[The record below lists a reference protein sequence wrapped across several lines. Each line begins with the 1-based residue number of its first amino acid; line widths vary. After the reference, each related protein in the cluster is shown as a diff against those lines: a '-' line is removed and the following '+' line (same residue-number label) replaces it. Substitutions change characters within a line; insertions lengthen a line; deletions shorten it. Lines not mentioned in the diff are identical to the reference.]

1 MKTVSSSGSLLSAPP
16 SRYQSRT
23 YKFGNIKNPRNIKT
37 CTGHSCVI
45 FYLCLFP
52 GPDVISGALVPVAS
66 SRPKTRTTVALT
78 TRGGFASEA
87 AVSAA
92 VQVSPISTSNASL
105 TFDSPDK
112 TSAAVEEEPLKL
124 LETKVTAVGEPS
136 QGGVRRA
143 GVTGN
148 AALSPADTRRIL
160 GTPSS
165 KPRHQGD
172 ANAITAGSN
181 IPSSRATVVEGK
193 REGKTKQERGSQ
205 KDHLESSSSP
215 IHPFSPPPPHS
226 TSSKRVRETATMTDP
241 SEKLQLQAGEQRD
254 VGVQAEVEVVK
265 RSASTSPDLHRE
277 AATSSLI
284 GSPSCQSGSLASQP
298 PFQHVCKIHIEL
310 RSQSV
315 LPSVVTDKATSLPA
329 SPRTYSFQQSPG
341 LMSVLGLR
349 PNQDR
354 DVRAQR
360 SLEEDEEKVDDK
372 GAREQEEEE
381 DEDRDEEE
389 RDEMV
394 KPQKVVWDEQGMTWE
409 VYGASVD
416 LESLGTAIQ
425 LHLESKIREQ
435 EKHISTLRKS
445 ICSDSSLRGDEM
457 KKRRKKGGGIL
468 GCCRKKPA
476 VAD

>member
-1 MKTVSSSGSLLSAPP
+1 
-16 SRYQSRT
+16 
-23 YKFGNIKNPRNIKT
+23 
-37 CTGHSCVI
+37 
-45 FYLCLFP
+45 
-52 GPDVISGALVPVAS
+52 
-66 SRPKTRTTVALT
+66 
-78 TRGGFASEA
+78 
-87 AVSAA
+87 
-92 VQVSPISTSNASL
+92 
-105 TFDSPDK
+105 
-112 TSAAVEEEPLKL
+112 
-124 LETKVTAVGEPS
+124 
-136 QGGVRRA
+136 
-143 GVTGN
+143 
-148 AALSPADTRRIL
+148 
-160 GTPSS
+160 
-165 KPRHQGD
+165 
-172 ANAITAGSN
+172 
-181 IPSSRATVVEGK
+181 
-193 REGKTKQERGSQ
+193 
-205 KDHLESSSSP
+205 
-215 IHPFSPPPPHS
+215 
-226 TSSKRVRETATMTDP
+226 MTDP

-265 RSASTSPDLHRE
+265 HSASTSPDLHRE

-284 GSPSCQSGSLASQP
+284 GSPSCQSGSLASQMVPSLCCIPAGQP

-315 LPSVVTDKATSLPA
+315 LPSVVTDKASSLPA

-349 PNQDR
+349 QNQDR
-354 DVRAQR
+354 DVSAER
-360 SLEEDEEKVDDK
+360 SLEEEEEKVDDK

-389 RDEMV
+389 REEMV

-445 ICSDSSLRGDEM
+445 ICSDSSLRGDKM